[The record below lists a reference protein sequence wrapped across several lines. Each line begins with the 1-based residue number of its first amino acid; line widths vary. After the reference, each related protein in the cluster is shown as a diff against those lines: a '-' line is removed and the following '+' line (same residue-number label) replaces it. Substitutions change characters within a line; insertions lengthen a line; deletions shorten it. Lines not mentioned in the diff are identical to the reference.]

1 MAHSGLTDPTAGLTE
16 NEQNSGKVEKK
27 KQLGNQ
33 GHGGTEG
40 KESME
45 RI

>member
-1 MAHSGLTDPTAGLTE
+1 MVHSGLTDAPAGLTE
-16 NEQNSGKVEKK
+16 NEQNSGKVEKN
-27 KQLGNQ
+27 KQSGNQ